1 VANFEYGPVDLYLI
15 GFPGERPGPEVV
27 ASIIELIE
35 AGTVKL
41 LDMLFVS
48 RSLDGELNV
57 LEVDQVADELGL
69 TGIELNEV
77 GLAGNEDIEEFADDV
92 APGTSAALLVVEL
105 LWAKNFAT
113 ALYRAGGEV
122 LHTESIPSVV
132 VNELLTTASVD

>member
-1 VANFEYGPVDLYLI
+1 MANFEYGPVDLYLI
-15 GFPGERPGPEVV
+15 GFPGERPGPDVV
-27 ASIIELIE
+27 ASIVELIE

-48 RSLDGELNV
+48 RSLDGQLNI

-77 GLAGNEDIEEFADDV
+77 GLAGNEDIEKFADDV

-113 ALYRAGGEV
+113 ALYRAGGAV

-132 VNELLTTASVD
+132 VNELLQTSSVD

>member
-1 VANFEYGPVDLYLI
+1 MANFEYGPVDLYLI

-27 ASIIELIE
+27 ASIVELVE
-35 AGTVKL
+35 AGTVRL

-48 RSLDGELNV
+48 RSLDGELNI

-113 ALYRAGGEV
+113 ALYRAGGAV

-132 VNELLTTASVD
+132 VNDLLTTASVD